1 MLTFYLV
8 AYATLQ
14 MYDIRTN
21 SQSVLLKRISNKFN
35 FFLVCVL
42 SVTFTFLCDCNEVS
56 GQWGQLAIVHAWK
69 SGYGLKSWHLLI
81 RPDW

>member
-35 FFLVCVL
+35 FSECVSYRLLL
-42 SVTFTFLCDCNEVS
+42 SFYPVVMRLLCNGVN
-56 GQWGQLAIVHAWK
+56 QQLYMLGSPAAA
-69 SGYGLKSWHLLI
+69 
-81 RPDW
+81 

>member
-21 SQSVLLKRISNKFN
+21 SQSVLLKESVINLIFTERVSYR
-35 FFLVCVL
+35 LLL
-42 SVTFTFLCDCNEVS
+42 SFYAVVMRLPCNGVN
-56 GQWGQLAIVHAWK
+56 QQLYMLGSPAAA
-69 SGYGLKSWHLLI
+69 
-81 RPDW
+81 

>member
-35 FFLVCVL
+35 FAERVSYRLLL
-42 SVTFTFLCDCNEVS
+42 SFMRL
-56 GQWGQLAIVHAWK
+56 
-69 SGYGLKSWHLLI
+69 
-81 RPDW
+81 

>member
-21 SQSVLLKRISNKFN
+21 SQSVLLKRISNKYN
-35 FFLVCVL
+35 FSERVSYRLLL
-42 SVTFTFLCDCNEVS
+42 SFYAVVMRLPCNGVN
-56 GQWGQLAIVHAWK
+56 Q
-69 SGYGLKSWHLLI
+69 
-81 RPDW
+81 

>member
-21 SQSVLLKRISNKFN
+21 SQINLIFAERVSYRLL
-35 FFLVCVL
+35 L
-42 SVTFTFLCDCNEVS
+42 SFYAVVMRLPCNGVN
-56 GQWGQLAIVHAWK
+56 QQLYMLGSPAAA
-69 SGYGLKSWHLLI
+69 
-81 RPDW
+81 

>member
-35 FFLVCVL
+35 FCQTCVL
-42 SVTFTFLCDCNEVS
+42 PVTFIFYPVVMRLPGNGVD
-56 GQWGQLAIVHAWK
+56 Q
-69 SGYGLKSWHLLI
+69 
-81 RPDW
+81 

>member
-35 FFLVCVL
+35 FYLACVL
-42 SVTFTFLCDCNEVS
+42 SVTFTFLSGYSEVF
-56 GQWGQLAIVHAWK
+56 GQW
-69 SGYGLKSWHLLI
+69 
-81 RPDW
+81 D

>member
-35 FFLVCVL
+35 FLL
-42 SVTFTFLCDCNEVS
+42 SVCLT
-56 GQWGQLAIVHAWK
+56 
-69 SGYGLKSWHLLI
+69 GYFYLFI
-81 RPDW
+81 RL

>member
-21 SQSVLLKRISNKFN
+21 SQSFLLKRISNKYN
-35 FFLVCVL
+35 FFLVYVL
-42 SVTFTFLCDCNEVS
+42 SVTFTFLSDCNEASV
-56 GQWGQLAIVHAWK
+56 QWGQPAIVHAWK
-69 SGYGLKSWHLLI
+69 SGCGLKSWHLLI

>member
-42 SVTFTFLCDCNEVS
+42 SVTFIFLSGCNEAS
-56 GQWGQLAIVHAWK
+56 EQWGQPAIGHAWK
-69 SGYGLKSWHLLI
+69 FGYGLKW
-81 RPDW
+81 